1 MIQMNFYDAN
11 NATNSNNVAAFQK
24 RPTVSVVVPMYNAAP
39 YLRACI
45 DSVLKQTYK
54 NIEIIAVDDGSPDE
68 CAAIIS
74 SYDDPRIR
82 LIRQANRGLAGARNT
97 GIRNARGRY
106 IAFLDSDDIWH
117 ANKLEKH
124 VGHLDSNPEVGVSY
138 SASAFIN
145 EQGEMMG
152 LGQHPK
158 THNIEPQDI
167 FCRNPIGNG
176 SAPVIRRETLDEIR
190 FIRGE
195 SGHLGYQYFDET
207 FRQSEDVEC
216 WLRIALSTN
225 WKFEGL
231 ADALTYYR
239 VNGSGLSANWKAQ
252 LASWERS
259 VANNAKINKAFIQKW
274 ESLARAYQYRYL
286 ARRAVQSRDSESAS
300 QLMQLALQSDKRIF
314 LKEFA
319 KTSATL
325 GSTLLLSVLNENR
338 YDQLERKVINMVAA

>member
-1 MIQMNFYDAN
+1 MSFYDPTLST
-11 NATNSNNVAAFQK
+11 ATTTATPFKK
-24 RPTVSVVVPMYNAAP
+24 RPTVSVVIPMYNAAP

-45 DSVLKQTYK
+45 ESVLKQTYK
-54 NIEIIAVDDGSPDE
+54 DIEIIAVDDGSPDE
-68 CAAIIS
+68 CADIIET
-74 SYDDPRIR
+74 YDDSRIR
-82 LIRQANRGLAGARNT
+82 LVRQANRGLAGARNT

-106 IAFLDSDDIWH
+106 VAFLDSDDIWH
-117 ANKLEKH
+117 PNKLEQH

-145 EQGEMMG
+145 EEGEMMG

-158 THNIEPQDI
+158 TRNIRPQDI

-176 SAPVIRRETLDEIR
+176 SAPVIRRETLNEIR

-195 SGHLGYQYFDET
+195 SGHLGHQYFDES

-216 WLRIALSTN
+216 WLRIALSTD

-231 ADALTYYR
+231 EDALTYYR

-286 ARRAVQSRDSESAS
+286 ARRAVQSRDAVAAS
-300 QLMQLALQSDKRIF
+300 QLMQLAMQSDKRIF
-314 LKEFA
+314 VKEFV
-319 KTSATL
+319 KTTATL
-325 GSTLLLSVLNENR
+325 GSTVLLSLLDAPR
-338 YDQLERKVINMVAA
+338 YDRLERQVINLVAA